1 MKLAS
6 FSTTAIPNVRIG
18 IVQNNEIIDVDLA
31 ARALN
36 IIPHEQ
42 MLDLLDHYGQGM
54 RELNAILDKAGS
66 RPFSEVKTFTEIGA
80 VHELSDVQLAAPIP
94 RPLKNIM
101 CLGWNYFDHAQETAL
116 IRGQEAKAP
125 EYPVFFTKAPTT
137 VNSPYGNIIIDPRVS
152 EEIDWEVELAVIIG
166 NGGKNISEEDA
177 LSHVFGYTVLND
189 VSARDLQSRHK
200 QFFKGKSIDGYCP
213 MGPWIVTADE
223 VKDPQQLVVRLRVNG
238 ISKQEGNTSMM
249 IFPIRTII
257 AILSKGMTLE
267 PGDIIATGTPSGV
280 GFARNPPEFL
290 KAGDVMETEVEG
302 IGVLRNVVVNAE
314 YGASGQWRRT
324 NSFI

>member
-6 FSTTAIPNVRIG
+6 FSTTAIPKIRIG
-18 IVQNNEIIDVDLA
+18 IVQGNEVIDVDLA

-42 MLDLLDHYGQGM
+42 MLDLLDHYEQGM
-54 RELNAILDKAGS
+54 RELYAILDKAGGRS
-66 RPFSEVKTFTEIGA
+66 FSEVKTFTEIGA
-80 VHELSDVQLAAPIP
+80 VHDLSGVQLAAPIP
-94 RPLKNIM
+94 RPRKNIM
-101 CLGWNYFDHAQETAL
+101 CLGWNYAEHAQETARL
-116 IRGQEAKAP
+116 RGQETNVP
-125 EYPVFFTKAPTT
+125 EYPVIFTKAPTT
-137 VNSPYGNIIIDPRVS
+137 VNSPYGNIVIDPAVS
-152 EEIDWEVELAVIIG
+152 EQIDWEAELAVIIG
-166 NGGKNISEEDA
+166 KGGKNIREEDA

-189 VSARDLQSRHK
+189 VTARDLQSRHK

-223 VKDPQQLVVRLRVNG
+223 IGNTQQLTVRLRVNG
-238 ISKQEGNTSMM
+238 VTKQEGNTNMM

-257 AILSKGMTLE
+257 AVLSKGMTLE

-302 IGVLRNVVVNAE
+302 IGTLRNVVVNA
-314 YGASGQWRRT
+314 
-324 NSFI
+324 